1 MAVHGIRVQ
10 AHRYAH
16 HLSALAMTAVLGFGA
31 PIAPASA
38 DDSGILGGIIGGVIG
53 GAIVSGIANQNKAQ
67 QPAGTQREATPARRQ
82 REHPVAPREAE
93 TTRVHPG
100 KTHKPEVVEEAG
112 PYLQDQIDLAA
123 LGFYHGGNDGKNSS
137 SYSNAVVD
145 YKLSKGL
152 AAAPVLTDTERGLL
166 HAEATQKTVLGK
178 IGDPNQDPSSV
189 EKPDERAQIAL
200 RELSF
205 YDGQIDGKRKNKAY
219 IAAVSRWQASIG
231 KQGTGT
237 LSVDQT
243 KQLMTTVVTQVQTR
257 ITGINQ
263 QFASMAPVRAVP
275 QPAQAAT
282 QPSGQPE
289 AQPAQQPAPQIAAA
303 PVTQRPATTP
313 SVPQVVAVAA
323 APQAPTAPAPA
334 LQAPAAPAPTTQ
346 VVILPGQQKPADTQ
360 QQTFAAIE
368 AIDPQAPVTRQ
379 WDVAVVIGNQ
389 AYQNGIPEVS
399 YGVRDAEAMRATL
412 INRLGFSPDN
422 VILVENA
429 TQGDMATV
437 FGNRESFKGK
447 IWKYID
453 PDGRSKVFVFYSGHG
468 MPDIQSRSPFILPVD
483 ANPATVTINGYPLEL
498 VYANLEKLNI
508 QRGYVFL
515 DACFSGGSN
524 NKMLIQSASPVF
536 VSANVDTGTKS
547 NKLTI
552 MAASDGDQLASWD
565 DREGHGL
572 FTEYVLKALS
582 PTSTLSTDGQ
592 LTAAKLHEYVLE
604 NVRRQARRIYGR
616 DQTPVLIGDSTAE
629 IYRKQ

>member
-1 MAVHGIRVQ
+1 MAAYGTLFQPTRSI
-10 AHRYAH
+10 H
-16 HLSALAMTAVLGFGA
+16 HVSTLAIAVLLGFGA

-38 DDSGILGGIIGGVIG
+38 DNSGILGGIIGGVIG
-53 GAIVSGIANQNKAQ
+53 GALVSGMNQNKTERPVTQEREQ
-67 QPAGTQREATPARRQ
+67 QPVRRQ
-82 REHPVAPREAE
+82 REHPAVHQPVHREVE
-93 TTRVHPG
+93 TTRQHPV
-100 KTHKPEVVEEAG
+100 KVHKPEPVEAAG
-112 PYLQDQIDLAA
+112 PYLQDQTDLSL
-123 LGFYHGGNDGKNSS
+123 LGFYHASKDGKDSPA
-137 SYSNAVVD
+137 YSNAVVD

-152 AAAPVLTDTERGLL
+152 AAAPVLSEMERGLL
-166 HAEATQKTVLGK
+166 HAEAAQKDVLTK
-178 IGDPNQDPSSV
+178 IGDPNLDPSAV
-189 EKPDERAQIAL
+189 DKPDERAQIAL

-219 IAAVSRWQASIG
+219 MAAVTRWQTSVGQHGNGI
-231 KQGTGT
+231 

-243 KQLMTTVVTQVQTR
+243 KQLMTAVVSQARTR
-257 ITGINQ
+257 ITGIDQ
-263 QFASMAPVRAVP
+263 QFASMAPVRSEP
-275 QPAQAAT
+275 QPAVAASAPPT
-282 QPSGQPE
+282 V
-289 AQPAQQPAPQIAAA
+289 QPAQQAVAIAAA
-303 PVTQRPATTP
+303 PPPKVEVHAAVPAP
-313 SVPQVVAVAA
+313 VAAQAPAVAA
-323 APQAPTAPAPA
+323 QTPA
-334 LQAPAAPAPTTQ
+334 AAPAIPAP
-346 VVILPGQQKPADTQ
+346 VPPIAALPAVQTSAEPPQP
-360 QQTFAAIE
+360 TFAAIE
-368 AIDPQAPVTRQ
+368 QVDPHAAVTRQ

-389 AYQNGIPEVS
+389 AYQNGIPEVR
-399 YGVRDAEAMRATL
+399 YGIRDAEAMRATL

-498 VYANLEKLNI
+498 VYSNLEKLNI
-508 QRGYVFL
+508 LKAYVFL

-547 NKLTI
+547 DKLTI
-552 MAASDGDQLASWD
+552 LAASDGDQLASWD
-565 DREGHGL
+565 DKAGHGL

-582 PTSTLSTDGQ
+582 QTSKLATDGE

-616 DQTPVLIGDSTAE
+616 EQTPVLIGDSNAE
-629 IYRKQ
+629 ILKTQ